1 MGMLL
6 RRRFNNTE
14 TVTTTESLNREP
26 KKAEEPKA
34 VSETVKDVKPKTV
47 KRGRPTKR

>member
-6 RRRFNNTE
+6 RRRFDNAE
-14 TVTTTESLNREP
+14 PVKTTESQNKEP

-34 VSETVKDVKPKTV
+34 AKETVKDEKPKTV
-47 KRGRPTKR
+47 RRGRPTK